1 MPQFR
6 WRGVT
11 RDGAWRFGRS
21 SAISAER
28 LVERMF
34 QRGIAVTKVTP
45 VRIYYLWYRVPTSMQ
60 VQSLETV
67 ALLVESG
74 MPLHEACLV
83 TSETVEYPVLQEC
96 WVNLADGVERGVG
109 IAEQAQLLKIF
120 GPFIT
125 HLLAIGYQAGNFA
138 SMARI
143 LAEYARSLHE
153 LKGKLKSA
161 LAMPLITLLF
171 VFGLLWLIFAFLV
184 PSLTTLFSQFN
195 AEIPSSTQCLLTLS
209 ATVLSPWFFIA
220 LLTFILLCIAAVYG
234 FKQHGWGSRVLLKVP
249 LVGSL
254 YAQWQRMLLVQALSA
269 LLQGGMSLVEA
280 LQAVAELIPSTML
293 RLYAFN
299 LLYTVSGGVTLSD
312 ALAIADTSLATPL
325 MIAMV
330 RVGQESN
337 KMPAVLNTFAE
348 RESAEFI
355 ARLHRLTIIIQPTLI
370 ILLGFVVL
378 AIISAIYMPLINI
391 AQVVQ

>member
-11 RDGAWRFGRS
+11 RDGAWRYGRS

-34 QRGIAVTKVTP
+34 QRGIAVTKITP
-45 VRIYYLWYRVPTSMQ
+45 VSIYSLWYRVPTALQ

-67 ALLVESG
+67 SLLLGSG
-74 MPLHEACLV
+74 MSLHEACLV
-83 TSETVEYPVLQEC
+83 TSETVEHPVLQEC
-96 WVNLADGVERGVG
+96 WVTLADGVERGVG
-109 IAEQAQLLKIF
+109 VSDQAQLLKIF

-125 HLLAIGYQAGNFA
+125 HLLMIGYKAGNFA

-143 LAEYARSLHE
+143 SAEYAQNVHA
-153 LKGKLKSA
+153 LKAKLKSA
-161 LAMPLITLLF
+161 LAMPLITLFF

-184 PSLTTLFSQFN
+184 PSLTTLFGQFN
-195 AEIPSSTQCLLTLS
+195 AEIPASTQFLLTLS
-209 ATVLSPWFFIA
+209 AAVLSPWFCIA
-220 LLTFILLCIAAVYG
+220 LITLIFLCIACVYA
-234 FKQHGWGSRVLLKVP
+234 FKQHGWGSGVLLKVP

-254 YAQWQRMLLVQALSA
+254 YAQWQRMLLAQALAA

-280 LQAVAELIPSTML
+280 LQAVTELMPSIML
-293 RLYAFN
+293 RFYTSN
-299 LLYTVSGGVTLSD
+299 LLYSVAGGVTFSD
-312 ALAIADTSLATPL
+312 ALATAQTSLATPL

-337 KMPAVLNTFAE
+337 SMPSVLNAFAE
-348 RESAEFI
+348 RESVAFI
-355 ARLHRLTIIIQPTLI
+355 ACLQRLTIIIQPTLI